1 MITESD
7 RRDEEL
13 EPNSFSSEPI
23 VVWMQRSGSYVENIR
38 NVVLRVKH
46 PSKFGQNVQGI
57 SNESGEL
64 VDVRWESVMNLRPT
78 VLELTDSRNPLPQ
91 LIGMLKRISESQ
103 VKEFLSRLKLLSL
116 DTTDIDVHDLLFIL
130 QKLELLAA
138 FSFSDTRF
146 TKKGWTLLSS
156 ELARLSV
163 RAVDM
168 SNDILDVL
176 DKLNVELVKL
186 SGAPGIKVEAIK
198 KCNASFITV
207 RTLVAQELDYSYDGD
222 AQHLIACI
230 ETRFPRL
237 KTLIWDWSIVD
248 PAVSFD
254 NESKTVIALLA
265 QLYKR
270 MKLESLAI
278 ISYTPC
284 NDTKYA
290 SGELA
295 RSLLEAGLPLVQ
307 LFRFASKGL
316 SQGQDNFTVI
326 IAGSNHQTRDKIHS
340 IYVEGRTSAPDLRYL
355 MQLLDDI
362 TPPFTSATV
371 VEFGGIDRDNVRSA
385 YETRKPQ

>member
-1 MITESD
+1 MK
-7 RRDEEL
+7 
-13 EPNSFSSEPI
+13 
-23 VVWMQRSGSYVENIR
+23 SGSYVENIR

-91 LIGMLKRISESQ
+91 LIGMLKQISE
-103 VKEFLSRLKLLSL
+103 KFLSRLKLLSL

-156 ELARLSV
+156 ELSRLSV

-176 DKLNVELVKL
+176 EKLNVELVKL
-186 SGAPGIKVEAIK
+186 SGAPGIKVETIK
-198 KCNASFITV
+198 KCNAIFVTV

-222 AQHLIACI
+222 AQ
-230 ETRFPRL
+230 FPRV

-265 QLYKR
+265 QL
-270 MKLESLAI
+270 MKLESMAI
-278 ISYTPC
+278 IAYTPC
-284 NDTKYA
+284 HDTKYA

-295 RSLLEAGLPLVQ
+295 RSLLEAGLPSVQ

-340 IYVEGRTSAPDLRYL
+340 IYVEGRTSKRFKLRFL

-362 TPPFTSATV
+362 TPPFSSATI
-371 VEFGGIDRDNVRSA
+371 VEFGGIDRDDVRST